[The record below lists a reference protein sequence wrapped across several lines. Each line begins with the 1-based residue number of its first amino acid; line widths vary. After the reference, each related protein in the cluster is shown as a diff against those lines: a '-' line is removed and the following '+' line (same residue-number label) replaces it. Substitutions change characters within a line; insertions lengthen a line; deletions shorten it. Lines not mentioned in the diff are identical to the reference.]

1 MRQAKNVLKPIAPAK
16 RKIGGRKKAQADRLT
31 AVYSSSNTVLPA
43 FHGRTRTTKLKT
55 LSANPSQMLKRS
67 LVEDKKQTFIGDTEV
82 TKHAYLRSQLEKK
95 LSRLGNGE

>member
-1 MRQAKNVLKPIAPAK
+1 M
-16 RKIGGRKKAQADRLT
+16 
-31 AVYSSSNTVLPA
+31 
-43 FHGRTRTTKLKT
+43 TKLKT

-67 LVEDKKQTFIGDTEV
+67 LVEDKKQTFTGDTEV